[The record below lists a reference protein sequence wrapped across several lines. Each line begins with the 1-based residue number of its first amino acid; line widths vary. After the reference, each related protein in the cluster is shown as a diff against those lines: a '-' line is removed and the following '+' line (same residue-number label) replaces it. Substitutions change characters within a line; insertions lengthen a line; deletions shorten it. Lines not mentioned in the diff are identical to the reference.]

1 VVQLGEN
8 VAEQRLNYEMKS
20 NSSSAKSGKLGA
32 APFQR
37 LVAIFH
43 VCGRLAAHIEDF
55 ITARAR
61 FAFVPRCK
69 RTCCVCYVVQ
79 YTI

>member
-1 VVQLGEN
+1 MVQLVEN

-43 VCGRLAAHIEDF
+43 VCGRLAAHRGF
-55 ITARAR
+55 YHSARAFR
-61 FAFVPRCK
+61 LCAPM
-69 RTCCVCYVVQ
+69 
-79 YTI
+79 